1 MTTRVPFCVFFL
13 FGCQQRASVFSRRLH
28 PSLSIVYV
36 FPPVP
41 LVSFPLVFLP
51 VPSRP
56 SPYPTP
62 RTEEAMLPVARYT
75 PRRRAVVLWRRHL
88 SAVPRCLLLTWCPTP
103 SPAVAARWRW
113 RGVAGGAGGRVGWAF
128 GMIASPFDANVS
140 PPLCWLAPGAPHRL
154 LRASGVSRSIG
165 PHHTV
170 RAPGVVEEEGVR
182 ALTPLVSPSLLPPP
196 PPPPLL
202 PTAGWRHS
210 PPAVAVTAPP
220 PIPPAARAVAAFQRR
235 QPVAAT
241 GQGRH
246 SVGPPRSLEGRTF
259 GKAAPGPPPAT
270 AGRRTR
276 GSVAPAATPP
286 ACEQRAAD
294 RKSVV

>member
-1 MTTRVPFCVFFL
+1 
-13 FGCQQRASVFSRRLH
+13 
-28 PSLSIVYV
+28 
-36 FPPVP
+36 
-41 LVSFPLVFLP
+41 
-51 VPSRP
+51 
-56 SPYPTP
+56 
-62 RTEEAMLPVARYT
+62 MLPVARYT

-286 ACEQRAAD
+286 ACEQRAAISPPPAYLPTHPPASAPPPRPHGRTRQCRWRATAPLRPPTPRYPPPPLATAAAD
-294 RKSVV
+294 LTRHTS